1 MNSRALAEECLRRA
15 ERYLREARNAYAE
28 GDFPTTIR
36 RSQET
41 VELPVKAALRLL
53 GIEYPRKH
61 DVSDVLDQIVG
72 LEALPG
78 YFREAVPFVQEVV
91 RRLAMVRGIAVYG
104 DEETLTQPSRIF
116 KGEDALRSVERAERV
131 LDVCRRLFNDWGGEK
146 EGRLLL
152 LLLLGSR

>member
-1 MNSRALAEECLRRA
+1 VLAEEYLRRA
-15 ERYLREARNAYAE
+15 ERYLKEARNAYAE

-36 RSQET
+36 RSQES
-41 VELPVKAALRLL
+41 VELSVKAALRLL

-91 RRLAMVRGIAVYG
+91 MRLAMVRGIAMYG

-116 KGEDALRSVERAERV
+116 KGEDALRLVERAERV

>member
-1 MNSRALAEECLRRA
+1 MALAEEYLRRA
-15 ERYLREARNAYAE
+15 ERYLKEARNAYAE

-36 RSQET
+36 RSQES
-41 VELPVKAALRLL
+41 VELSVKAALRLL

-91 RRLAMVRGIAVYG
+91 RRLAMVRGIAMYG

>member
-1 MNSRALAEECLRRA
+1 
-15 ERYLREARNAYAE
+15 
-28 GDFPTTIR
+28 
-36 RSQET
+36 
-41 VELPVKAALRLL
+41 VKAALRLL

-91 RRLAMVRGIAVYG
+91 RRLAMVRGIAMYG

-131 LDVCRRLFNDWGGEK
+131 LDVCRRLFND
-146 EGRLLL
+146 
-152 LLLLGSR
+152 

>member
-1 MNSRALAEECLRRA
+1 VLAEEYLRRD
-15 ERYLREARNAYAE
+15 ERYLTEARNAYAE
-28 GDFPTTIR
+28 GNFPNTIR
-36 RSQET
+36 RSQES
-41 VELPVKAALRLL
+41 VELSVKAALRLL
-53 GIEYPRKH
+53 GIEYPLKH

-91 RRLAMVRGIAVYG
+91 RRLAMVRGIAMYG

-131 LDVCRRLFNDWGGEK
+131 LDVCRRLFND
-146 EGRLLL
+146 
-152 LLLLGSR
+152 

>member
-1 MNSRALAEECLRRA
+1 VLAEEYLRGA
-15 ERYLREARNAYAE
+15 ERYLKEARNAYVE
-28 GDFPTTIR
+28 EDFPTTIR

-41 VELPVKAALRLL
+41 VELSVKAALRLL

-91 RRLAMVRGIAVYG
+91 RRLAMVRGIAMYG

>member
-1 MNSRALAEECLRRA
+1 LNSRALAEECLRRA

-28 GDFPTTIR
+28 GDFPTVIR
-36 RSQET
+36 RSQES
-41 VELPVKAALRLL
+41 VELSVKAALRLL

-91 RRLAMVRGIAVYG
+91 RRLAMVRGIA
-104 DEETLTQPSRIF
+104 
-116 KGEDALRSVERAERV
+116 ALS
-131 LDVCRRLFNDWGGEK
+131 K
-146 EGRLLL
+146 
-152 LLLLGSR
+152 

>member
-1 MNSRALAEECLRRA
+1 
-15 ERYLREARNAYAE
+15 
-28 GDFPTTIR
+28 
-36 RSQET
+36 
-41 VELPVKAALRLL
+41 VKAALRLL

-78 YFREAVPFVQEVV
+78 YFREAVPLLQEVV

-104 DEETLTQPSRIF
+104 DMESLTQPSRIF

-131 LDVCRRLFNDWGGEK
+131 LDVCGRLFNDWGGEK
-146 EGRLLL
+146 EGRFLL

>member
-1 MNSRALAEECLRRA
+1 VLAEGYLRSA

-36 RSQET
+36 RSQES
-41 VELPVKAALRLL
+41 VELSVKAALRLL

-91 RRLAMVRGIAVYG
+91 RRLAMVRGIAMYG

>member
-1 MNSRALAEECLRRA
+1 VLAEEYLRRA
-15 ERYLREARNAYAE
+15 ERYLKEARNAYAE

-36 RSQET
+36 RSQES
-41 VELPVKAALRLL
+41 VELSVKAALRLL

-91 RRLAMVRGIAVYG
+91 RRLAMVRGIAMYG